1 MHITSSEGTRKV
13 YKFCTE
19 NTSNCWSESKRVA
32 VTMPSIK
39 LILIHTAN
47 CAQVLIFESQFAK
60 FTCGNRWEHS
70 QTSFSATLC
79 TEFLNY
85 IWSMVEMAWEI
96 SLYKLNVLCHYLLLT
111 NCIDGKLRFWCR
123 SILHG
128 WKTCYIMKISCLLS
142 RKSF

>member
-1 MHITSSEGTRKV
+1 MVVKDEKCMHITSSKGTRNI

-39 LILIHTAN
+39 LVLIHTAN

-60 FTCGNRWEHS
+60 CTCGNRWEHS
-70 QTSFSATLC
+70 QTSFSAILC

-85 IWSMVEMAWEI
+85 IWSMMEMAWEI
-96 SLYKLNVLCHYLLLT
+96 SLYKLNVILSLFIA
-111 NCIDGKLRFWCR
+111 NKLYGWEIK
-123 SILHG
+123 IL
-128 WKTCYIMKISCLLS
+128 M
-142 RKSF
+142 